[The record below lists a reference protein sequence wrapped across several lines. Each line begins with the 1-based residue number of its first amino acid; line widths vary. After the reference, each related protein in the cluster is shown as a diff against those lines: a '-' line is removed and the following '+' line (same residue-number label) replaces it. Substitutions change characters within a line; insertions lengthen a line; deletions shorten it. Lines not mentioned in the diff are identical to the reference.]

1 MKLKDKMRFADE
13 KVNNDSDKGMSSIAK
28 DMPFPSRSTQPDGSR
43 FAGLASRVMKMKRR
57 HSRYER
63 PIYAFWELFSD
74 YSEFSTIHGV
84 RYMGEKKRHWIERI
98 WWLLVVICS
107 IVVCSIL
114 VYQTWLKW
122 QNTPVIVTF
131 SEESTPVYEIPF
143 PTVTICTDI
152 KIKQSKLNFTEM
164 WHKLNKNGYKNA
176 TIKAEDLQMMHSLSP
191 VCDRMPAHFEEFIK
205 LSGVINDTEAD
216 ANFFMNAKRAAPSL
230 NEILFRCT
238 WHRQDVNCSDIFQ
251 EILTDEGICFAFNY
265 HNASELYNEFM
276 LDHNYHL
283 TRHNKKSGYWTGA
296 KKANITENDI
306 YPYRVLSGSEG
317 LRVDLR
323 LYEFDIDY
331 VCSGPVQS
339 FKILLHSADEVPQM
353 KKYYYRIPLD
363 HDTVMAVRPN
373 IMNTTDSL
381 IRNYNDNERKC
392 IVGGVE
398 RKLIFFKKYTQ
409 RNCQLDNLALR
420 TTRKC
425 KCVTFAMPRLAN
437 VPICRNLRQLQC
449 VKTVEN
455 SLMQQILNKTAI
467 SYNCLPACRSISYD
481 AEISMARLDRN
492 NHQRAMGQG
501 NAKSQRKRRY
511 TRVFIS
517 FKDEQFFSS
526 RRAEVYTTIDFIAN
540 CGGILGL
547 FMGIS
552 ILSIVEVVYFST
564 LRLGCSLRKRRQ
576 IKKRRLQQ
584 LKILNELNGGGGG
597 GGGEQTEQN
606 EQSNH
611 SDYDNL
617 PEMTYWTNTHTIHV
631 ST

>member
-1 MKLKDKMRFADE
+1 MKVKDSAKVPDE
-13 KVNNDSDKGMSSIAK
+13 KTMDHDKEMSSIGK
-28 DMPFPSRSTQPDGSR
+28 DVPFPSQQENTR
-43 FAGLASRVMKMKRR
+43 FAGIASRVMKMKRR

-63 PIYAFWELFSD
+63 PIYALWELFSD

-84 RYMGEKKRHWIERI
+84 RYMGEKKRHWSERI
-98 WWLLVVICS
+98 WWLFAVICS
-107 IVVCSIL
+107 IIVCSIL

-122 QNTPVIVTF
+122 KHTPVIVTF

-152 KIKQSKLNFTEM
+152 KMKQTKLNFTDV
-164 WHKLNKNGYKNA
+164 WHKLNKDGYKNA
-176 TIKAEDLQMMHSLSP
+176 TIKSEDLQMMHSLSP
-191 VCDRMPAHFEEFIK
+191 ICDRPPAHFEEYVK
-205 LSGVINDTEAD
+205 QSGLNVTDAD
-216 ANFFMNAKRAAPSL
+216 VQFFANAKRVAPSL

-238 WHRQDVNCSDIFQ
+238 WHRQDINCSDIFQ
-251 EILTDEGICFAFNY
+251 EILTDEGICFTFNY
-265 HNASELYNEFM
+265 YNASEIYNEYM
-276 LDHNYHL
+276 LADSFHV
-283 TRHNKKSGYWTGA
+283 TRHKKKSSYWNGV
-296 KKANITENDI
+296 KVPNMTESDI

-317 LRVDLR
+317 LRIDLR
-323 LYEFDIDY
+323 LFEFDIDY

-339 FKILLHSADEVPQM
+339 FKILLHSAGEIPQL

-373 IMNTTDSL
+373 IMNTTESL
-381 IRNYNDNERKC
+381 IKNYNQDQRKC
-392 IVGGVE
+392 IDEGE
-398 RKLIFFKKYTQ
+398 RNLIFFKKYTQ

-420 TTRKC
+420 TSIRC
-425 KCVTFAMPRLAN
+425 KCVAFSMPRLRN
-437 VPICRNLRQLQC
+437 IPICRTLVQLQC
-449 VKTVEN
+449 VKNVEN
-455 SLMQQILNKTAI
+455 SLMQQVLNKTAI

-481 AEISMARLDRN
+481 AEISMARLDRY

-501 NAKSQRKRRY
+501 VKSQRKRRY

-526 RRAEVYTTIDFIAN
+526 RRAEMYTVIDFIAN

-564 LRLGCSLRKRRQ
+564 LRIGCSLRKRRR
-576 IKKRRLQQ
+576 IKQRRMQQ
-584 LKILNELNGGGGG
+584 LKILNELNG
-597 GGGEQTEQN
+597 EQN
-606 EQSNH
+606 EQNEQNNH

-617 PEMTYWTNTHTIHV
+617 PEMTY
-631 ST
+631 

>member
-1 MKLKDKMRFADE
+1 MKTKEKTKFADE
-13 KVNNDSDKGMSSIAK
+13 QTNNEKDNEMSSIDK
-28 DMPFPSRSTQPDGSR
+28 EVPLPSQPHQGNSR
-43 FAGLASRVMKMKRR
+43 LAGLASRVMKMKMKRR

-84 RYMGEKKRHWIERI
+84 RYMGEKKRHITERL
-98 WWLLVVICS
+98 WWLFVVLCS
-107 IVVCSIL
+107 IVVCCIL

-152 KIKQSKLNFTEM
+152 KMKQTKLNFTDV
-164 WHKLNKNGYKNA
+164 WHKLNKDGYKNA
-176 TIKAEDLQMMHSLSP
+176 TIKSEDLQMIHSLSP
-191 VCDRMPAHFEEFIK
+191 ICQHMPAHFEEYIK
-205 LSGVINDTEAD
+205 LSGLINETDSD
-216 ANFFMNAKRAAPSL
+216 ARFFTNAKQVAPSL

-238 WHRQDVNCSDIFQ
+238 WHRQDVNCSDIFN
-251 EILTDEGICFAFNY
+251 EVLTDEGICFAFNY
-265 HNASELYNEFM
+265 HNASEIYNEHM
-276 LDHNYHL
+276 LDKSYHV
-283 TRHNKKSGYWTGA
+283 TRHNKKSGYWNGL
-296 KKANITENDI
+296 KVPNMTESDI

-323 LYEFDIDY
+323 LFEFDIDY

-373 IMNTTDSL
+373 IMNTTERL
-381 IRNYNDNERKC
+381 IENYNHKERKC

-398 RKLIFFKKYTQ
+398 KQLIFFKKYTQ
-409 RNCQLDNLALR
+409 RNCQLDNLAFR
-420 TTRKC
+420 TTAKC
-425 KCVTFAMPRLAN
+425 KCVTFAMPRLPN
-437 VPICRNLRQLQC
+437 IPICRKPSQLQC

-467 SYNCLPACRSISYD
+467 SYNCLPACRSVSYD
-481 AEISMARLDRN
+481 AEISMARLDRY

-501 NAKSQRKRRY
+501 GKLQRKRRY

-552 ILSIVEVVYFST
+552 ILSIVEIVYFST

-576 IKKRRLQQ
+576 NKQRRLQQ
-584 LKILNELNGGGGG
+584 LKILDEMNAG
-597 GGGEQTEQN
+597 EQN
-606 EQSNH
+606 EQNEQNNH

-617 PEMTYWTNTHTIHV
+617 PEMTY
-631 ST
+631 